1 MTSSQQQQKAPSYKD
16 MEIMKTNLLI
26 DQIKET
32 IEEENLD
39 KYIHTI
45 EELIEED
52 YNSIDIAAALLKFAK
67 E

>member
-1 MTSSQQQQKAPSYKD
+1 MVLFWINSDDEGVQEY
-16 MEIMKTNLLI
+16 MKVYTDL
-26 DQIKET
+26 DKET

-52 YNSIDIAAALLKFAK
+52 YNSIDIAAALLKYAK